1 MEDLGTGL
9 WYVREVMVL
18 VADEVEIV
26 RRVIFGN

>member
-1 MEDLGTGL
+1 VEDLGTGL